1 MYRTVV
7 VILIQHQILVTNL
20 QRNMQ
25 ELEGRINNLIL
36 GVKGLVDLQSWLIFK
51 SSI

>member
-36 GVKGLVDLQSWLIFK
+36 GVKGLVDMQSWLNFK

>member
-1 MYRTVV
+1 MYWTVV

-36 GVKGLVDLQSWLIFK
+36 GVKGLVDLQSWLNFK

>member
-1 MYRTVV
+1 MYWTVV

-36 GVKGLVDLQSWLIFK
+36 GVKGLVDMQSWLIFK